1 MLVADIHAQLMPG
14 AVITRNARL
23 PGFESEVE
31 RQIDVL
37 IEQQAGPYSIRF
49 VVDCK
54 DYKSPVDV
62 KGVEEFFG
70 LVQDVKAHTGAMVCP
85 AGFSQAAK
93 KRAKKLNVSLFSPV
107 DVSGG
112 HRWSKPLSLPTLCVF
127 KRGKLGLNISCT
139 EPLPLRIP
147 TEFPFEGSVY
157 NAEGEDLGAPMRIA
171 SSIWDAGKLPL
182 EAGVHENLPLLEDQ
196 RTTFIDNGFG
206 TRVKVL
212 ITVILEVQDRRY
224 YGKLPLASMRGLR
237 DEQTGGITT
246 NAFTTGEL
254 SPRFVENEWQKL
266 QGEEAAPGPVAL
278 TVQGLEAWYMP
289 GQLVRGKWVTVRPKC
304 SEA

>member
-1 MLVADIHAQLMPG
+1 MPG
-14 AVITRNARL
+14 AVITHNAKL

-37 IEQQAGPYSIRF
+37 IEQQAGPYSIRV

-93 KRAKKLNVSLFSPV
+93 KRAKKLNISLFSPI

-112 HRWSKPLSLPTLCVF
+112 HRWSKPVALPTLLIF
-127 KRGKLGLNISCT
+127 KRGRLGLKILCS

-147 TEFPFEGSVY
+147 TEFPLEGVLY
-157 NAEGEDLGAPMRIA
+157 TADGEALGAPLKIA
-171 SSIWDAGKLPL
+171 SAQWDQGKLPL
-182 EAGVHENLPLLEDQ
+182 EVGTYENLPLFDDG
-196 RTTFIDNGFG
+196 RSIHIDNGYG
-206 TRVKVL
+206 ARVRVE
-212 ITVILEVQDRRY
+212 ITVELEVQDRRY
-224 YGKLPLASMRGLR
+224 YGNLPLAKMRGLR
-237 DEQTGGITT
+237 DEQTGGIKT

-254 SPRFVENEWQKL
+254 TPRLIENEWKKL
-266 QGEEAAPGPVAL
+266 EDVETVPGPVAL
-278 TVQGLEAWYMP
+278 TLQGLEAWHLP
-289 GQLVRGKWVTVRPKC
+289 GQLVRGRWIPVK
-304 SEA
+304 S